1 MFFIFGIL
9 FSYTLVKVA
18 DGNDGFK
25 TRQQARPCGLV
36 SGRPCLQPPP
46 NLQAE
51 GTVLVDSNALKAF
64 LTIVDQGSFSEAA
77 ETLHL
82 TQPAI
87 SKRLAALENQLG
99 TSLIDRS
106 HRKIR
111 LTDAG
116 SRLLPHARRILDEI
130 HNARVALSPDSGQVE
145 GELQII
151 ASHHIGLHHLPNW
164 LRRFKREYPQVSIN
178 LQFMESDAAYE
189 QMRKRNAELAFVTL
203 SDSMEPSFHVFA
215 QWPDKM
221 VFVAGAEHPLAALE
235 KPELSDLADHPALL
249 PDTSTATYRVVS
261 RLFLEANLHLNPQMP
276 TNYLETIKMMTSVG
290 LGWSV
295 LPQRMLDESLRL
307 LEVDRP
313 VSRVLGGIGL
323 AGRQLSNAAVAL
335 LAIVQ
340 EEESA

>member
-1 MFFIFGIL
+1 MFFILCIPDRH
-9 FSYTLVKVA
+9 TLA
-18 DGNDGFK
+18 FAYNS
-25 TRQQARPCGLV
+25 TRR
-36 SGRPCLQPPP
+36 SGMM
-46 NLQAE
+46 E
-51 GTVLVDSNALKAF
+51 SNSLRAF

-87 SKRLAALENQLG
+87 SKRLAALEVQLDAK
-99 TSLIDRS
+99 LIDRS
-106 HRKIR
+106 HRQIR

-116 SRLLPHARRILDEI
+116 ARLLPHARRILDEI
-130 HNARVALSPDSGQVE
+130 HNARVALSPDSAQVE

-164 LRRFKREYPQVSIN
+164 LRRFTRDYPQVSLN

-203 SDSMEPSFHVFA
+203 SDSMDPGFQVFA
-215 QWPDKM
+215 QWPDPM
-221 VFVAGAEHPLAALE
+221 VFAAACDHPLTGL
-235 KPELSDLADHPALL
+235 KNPELADLAAYPALL

-261 RLFLEANLHLNPQMP
+261 RLFLEENVPLNPQMP

-295 LPQRMLDESLRL
+295 LPASM
-307 LEVDRP
+307 VDKGLNPLKIRHP
-313 VSRVLGGIGL
+313 VARVLGGIGL
-323 AGRQLSNAAVAL
+323 SGRQLSNAARAL
-335 LAIVQ
+335 LEIVRNQ
-340 EEESA
+340 EAPDSTLKLPEHRRGN

>member
-1 MFFIFGIL
+1 M
-9 FSYTLVKVA
+9 
-18 DGNDGFK
+18 
-25 TRQQARPCGLV
+25 
-36 SGRPCLQPPP
+36 
-46 NLQAE
+46 
-51 GTVLVDSNALKAF
+51 DSNALKAF

-87 SKRLAALENQLG
+87 SKRLASLENQLG
-99 TSLIDRS
+99 TTLLDRS
-106 HRKIR
+106 HRQIR

-130 HNARVALSPDSGQVE
+130 HNARIALSPDSGQVE

-203 SDSMEPSFHVFA
+203 SDSMAPSFTVFA
-215 QWPDKM
+215 QWPDPM
-221 VFVAGAEHPLAALE
+221 VFVAGAGHPLASLSQPA
-235 KPELSDLADHPALL
+235 LSDLADHPALL
-249 PDTSTATYRVVS
+249 PDTTTATYRVVS

-276 TNYLETIKMMTSVG
+276 TNYLETLKMMTSVG

-295 LPQRMLDESLRL
+295 LPSRMVDDSLRV
-307 LEVDRP
+307 LEVGRP

-323 AGRQLSNAAVAL
+323 TGRQLGNASKAL

-340 EEESA
+340 QEEGA